1 MMDRLGFACDCRVC
15 LNRWF
20 MDLNWWVRFELV
32 VLGLV
37 SVVVGLVL
45 VIFLSFGYC

>member
-20 MDLNWWVRFELV
+20 MDLNWWVGLNRWFMGLVDRFELV
-32 VLGLV
+32 VYGFKLV
-37 SVVVGLVL
+37 G
-45 VIFLSFGYC
+45 